1 MVTQRH
7 RRVVQVPGRGQSRLS
22 ADRGGPST
30 DHRARKPSRT
40 GRFNNVENGKYV
52 AKQDRIQVCVLASMR
67 VHAQSQFKECGALIH
82 DGNSTPV

>member
-52 AKQDRIQVCVLASMR
+52 ANRTGYKLRAGFNEGSRAESVQGVWCPHS
-67 VHAQSQFKECGALIH
+67 
-82 DGNSTPV
+82 